1 MYLGIDLGTS
11 AVKLLL
17 LSSEQQVLAEAS
29 ITLTV
34 QRPKSLWSEQEPEA
48 WWHAVQAGIEEL
60 CKQHSLAQVKGIGLS
75 GQMHGATLLDAQQ
88 QVLRPA
94 ILWNDGRSDTECEFL
109 EQQIPNSR
117 QITGNLAMPGFTAP
131 KLLWLQ
137 REEPTLFEKVNKV
150 LLPKDFLRLR
160 LSGEMVSEMSDA
172 AGTLWLDVEK
182 RDWSDIMLAATGLS
196 RHHMPQLIEGTESS
210 GFLLPEL
217 AKRWG
222 INGQPVI
229 AGGAGDNAASAVGIG
244 AVRPGSAFLSLGTSG
259 VYFVVTPSF
268 LPAPEKGAHAFCHC
282 LPRTWH
288 QMGVILSAASCL
300 SWLCQLLRRT
310 ESDLLTALENDPVQ
324 TGAPLFLPYLSG
336 ERTPHNDSQ
345 AQGVF
350 FGLTHNHDARHLTQA
365 VLEGVSCAFADCQHV
380 LVEAGAEI
388 GEISLIGGGARSRAW
403 GQILATMLQRPLIRH
418 SGAEL
423 GAAFGAARLGL
434 IAAEGGDPASI
445 CSCPP
450 IAEVLEPQSELF
462 ENYQDL
468 LIRYRRLYPALQ
480 EEFQRIPC

>member
-17 LSSEQQVLAEAS
+17 LSPEQQVLAEAS

-34 QRPKSLWSEQEPEA
+34 QRPQSLWSEQEPEA

-94 ILWNDGRSDTECEFL
+94 ILWNDGRSNTECEFL
-109 EQQIPNSR
+109 ERQIPNAR

-137 REEPTLFEKVNKV
+137 REEPALFEKVDKV
-150 LLPKDFLRLR
+150 LLPKDFLRLQ

-182 RDWSDIMLAATGLS
+182 RDWSNVMLSATGLS
-196 RHHMPQLIEGTESS
+196 RHHMPRLIEGTESS
-210 GFLLPEL
+210 GLLLPEL

-222 INGQPVI
+222 INGQPLI
-229 AGGAGDNAASAVGIG
+229 AGGAGDNAAGAVGIG
-244 AVRPGSAFLSLGTSG
+244 AIQPGSAFLSLGTSG

-268 LPAPEKGAHAFCHC
+268 LPAPEQGAHAFCHC

-300 SWLCQLLRRT
+300 SWLSQMIGRK
-310 ESDLLTALENDPVQ
+310 EADLLNALQQDPVL

-350 FGLTHNHDARHLTQA
+350 FGLNHNHDARHLTQA
-365 VLEGVSCAFADCQHV
+365 VLEGVSCAFADCQQV

-388 GEISLIGGGARSRAW
+388 GEVSLIGGGARSHTW
-403 GQILATMLQRPLIRH
+403 GQILATMLQRPLIVH
-418 SGAEL
+418 SGTEL

-434 IAAEGGDPASI
+434 VAAEGGDPVSI
-445 CSCPP
+445 CSRPP
-450 IAEVLEPQSELF
+450 IAGVLEPQPELF
-462 ENYQDL
+462 ENYQNL
-468 LIRYRRLYPALQ
+468 LMRYRRLYPALQ
-480 EEFQRIPC
+480 EEFQRKHN

>member
-17 LSSEQQVLAEAS
+17 LNSKQQILAEAS
-29 ITLTV
+29 VALTV
-34 QRPKSLWSEQEPEA
+34 HRPEPLWSEQEPEA

-94 ILWNDGRSDTECEFL
+94 ILWNDGRSNTECEIL
-109 EQQIPNSR
+109 ERQIPNSR

-131 KLLWLQ
+131 KLLWLK
-137 REEPTLFEKVNKV
+137 REEPALFEKVDKV

-182 RDWSDIMLAATGLS
+182 RDWSDTMLSATGLS
-196 RHHMPQLIEGTESS
+196 RHHMPKLIEGTEFS
-210 GFLLPEL
+210 GVLLPEL
-217 AKRWG
+217 SKRWG
-222 INGQPVI
+222 IKGQPVI
-229 AGGAGDNAASAVGIG
+229 AGGAGDNAAGAVGIG
-244 AVRPGSAFLSLGTSG
+244 AIQPGSAFLSLGTSG

-268 LPAPEKGAHAFCHC
+268 LPAPERGVHAFCHC

-300 SWLCQLLRRT
+300 SWLSQLIGCK
-310 ESDLLTALENDPVQ
+310 EADLLAALDRDPVPS
-324 TGAPLFLPYLSG
+324 GAPLFLPYLSG

-350 FGLTHNHDARHLTQA
+350 FGLNHNHDARHLTQA
-365 VLEGVSCAFADCQHV
+365 VLEGVSCAFADCQQV

-388 GEISLIGGGARSRAW
+388 GEVSLIGGGARSRAW

-423 GAAFGAARLGL
+423 GPAFGAARLGL
-434 IAAEGGDPASI
+434 LAAEGGDQAQF
-445 CSCPP
+445 CSRPP
-450 IAEVLEPQSELF
+450 VAEVLEPQPELV
-462 ENYQDL
+462 ESYRDL
-468 LIRYRRLYPALQ
+468 LQRYRRLYPALQ
-480 EEFQRIPC
+480 EEFQSKHD